1 MADASNTNNAGW
13 TQIKR
18 ERPPLKFNP
27 IITIRKSGDI
37 GVNADFMRMA
47 DLEGKTRVALFFSA
61 DGRRLAF
68 RFHSDENDRE
78 SFLLG
83 QDGGRT
89 DLNRKGGRVI
99 QIHVLRK
106 QSALYAQIAK
116 SGPEFARR
124 LRPVQDGGL
133 WVVSLAPCFETTYRP
148 KGDLGREETGIYR
161 YRLGGATVYIGR
173 GKISQRIAC
182 PERQG
187 WQFDT
192 IEYSVLNNADAEAEW
207 EARWL
212 EDFRAENGRW
222 PMYNSIGGIRLAPHR
237 QSEAGFG

>member
-1 MADASNTNNAGW
+1 MAESANTQNNGW
-13 TQIKR
+13 TQIRR
-18 ERPPLKFNP
+18 ERPPLKFDP
-27 IITIRKSGDI
+27 AITIRKSGDI
-37 GVNADFMRMA
+37 GVNADFVRLA
-47 DLEGKTRVALFFSA
+47 DLESKTRAAIFFSA

-68 RFHSDENDRE
+68 RFHSDENDE
-78 SFLLG
+78 ASFLLG

-89 DLNRKGGRVI
+89 SLSRRGGRVV
-99 QIHVLRK
+99 QINVLRK
-106 QSALYAQIAK
+106 QSVLYASIAK
-116 SGPEFARR
+116 SGPDFARR
-124 LRPVQDGGL
+124 LRPVRDGSL
-133 WVVSLAPCFETTYRP
+133 WVVSLVPCFETTYRP
-148 KGDLGREETGIYR
+148 KGGLGPEETGIYR